1 MKFPGRR
8 KLKHYFPVSQPK
20 PTLPSFEV
28 RPEKDTY
35 IVGLDETIVDVVAN
49 VSEQFLNK
57 FNIQK
62 GLSNLVDTKTASALY
77 NELTA
82 QECISDHF
90 AGGTIGNTIHNY
102 SVLADDKS
110 VLLGVMS
117 SNIKLGSPAY
127 HYICHTSSKVDMN
140 HLQAVKGDI
149 GRGITLI
156 TPDGERTFAISPGD
170 MDDLDTSHIS
180 ENIIAGAAAL
190 VTCAYPLRHQ
200 DKPIK
205 QAMVKALEYA
215 HQHNVPTALTL
226 GTKHLVEEHRDE
238 LLTLIKKYVNVLAM
252 NELEAEALTGLSDP
266 LEAAKAILDH
276 VDLVLLTAGPTGMY
290 LCGHTENTLK
300 RETSNPIKSASLA
313 DFNRWEF
320 SRPMLR
326 EACPESIK
334 VFSHID
340 PYMGGPEKISN
351 TNGAGDGALSAL
363 LHDISANHFH
373 KESMP
378 NSSKH
383 AAPYLAYSSFAQICK
398 YANRVSYEILVQ
410 NASRLSKG
418 LPEQEDSLEE
428 AYWER

>member
-1 MKFPGRR
+1 MRFPGRR

-20 PTLPSFEV
+20 PVLPTSEV
-28 RPEKDTY
+28 QPDKDTY

-49 VSEQFLNK
+49 VSDQFLET

-62 GLSNLVDTKTASALY
+62 GLSNLVDPETASAIY
-77 NELTA
+77 SELTA
-82 QECISDHF
+82 QNSISDHF

-117 SNIKLGSPAY
+117 ANITLGSPAY

-140 HLQAVKGDI
+140 HLQGVAGDI

-156 TPDGERTFAISPGD
+156 TPDGERTFAIAPGD
-170 MDDLDTSHIS
+170 MDELDIDHIP

-200 DKPIK
+200 GKPIK
-205 QAMVKALEYA
+205 QAMVKALQYA
-215 HQHNVPTALTL
+215 HQHHVPTVLTL
-226 GTKHLVEEHRDE
+226 GTKHLVEEHREE
-238 LLTLIKKYVNVLAM
+238 LLELIKNYVNVLAM
-252 NELEAEALTGLSDP
+252 NELEAEALTGLADP
-266 LEAAKAILDH
+266 LLAAEAMLEY
-276 VDLVLLTAGPTGMY
+276 VDIVLLTAGSDGMY
-290 LCGHTENTLK
+290 LCGHTDDEFK
-300 RETSNPIKSASLA
+300 RETTNPIKSGGLA

-326 EACPESIK
+326 EACKQPIK

-340 PYMGGPEKISN
+340 PYMGGPEKIRN

-373 KESMP
+373 KETIP

-383 AAPYLAYSSFAQICK
+383 SAPFLAYSSFAQICK
-398 YANRVSYEILVQ
+398 YSNRVSYEILAH
-410 NASRLSKG
+410 NASRLSRG
-418 LPEQEDSLEE
+418 LPEREDSLEE